1 MAVPPAAAHGYPR
14 LEVTEPDLFVVCKN
28 CSAEVSPYVTE
39 CPYCGQRVR
48 KRAPKIEREAPE
60 PETDRRGRARPTR
73 LPRLRRGEIP
83 GIAPEV
89 RPVATIGL
97 VALSLALAVA
107 LRVDPG
113 LTTELALLAPLGDEW
128 WRVLATPL
136 LHPDNLGYLFIAMV
150 AVGIFGSHVERRFG
164 RLATVLVFLVCGTAG
179 AALCVAL
186 ETFPAVGANG
196 AGLGLLCAWLVDD
209 RRALRR
215 GDDRE
220 TDMLGV
226 YVIAAA
232 LVLLSVV
239 EPDASIVAAAGGAA
253 AGSACGLLLG
263 LTRR

>member
-1 MAVPPAAAHGYPR
+1 M
-14 LEVTEPDLFVVCKN
+14 TEPDLFVVCKN

-48 KRAPKIEREAPE
+48 KRAPKIEREGPP
-60 PETDRRGRARPTR
+60 PETEKRGRARATR

-83 GIAPEV
+83 GIAAEV

-97 VALSLALAVA
+97 IALALALAVA

-113 LTTELALLAPLGDEW
+113 LTTDLAVLAPLDGEW
-128 WRVLATPL
+128 WRVLVTPL

-150 AVGIFGSHVERRFG
+150 AVGIFASHLERRFG
-164 RLATVLVFLVCGTAG
+164 PIAAVLVFLVSGIAG
-179 AALCVAL
+179 AGLCVAL
-186 ETFPAVGANG
+186 ETFPSVGANG
-196 AGLGLLCAWLVDD
+196 AALGLLCAWLVDD
-209 RRALRR
+209 RRALRG